1 MSEVGA
7 AAAGR
12 RGRGAA
18 GRASLSS
25 FSVLTHVLLWGLFPQ
40 AAFQK
45 AAEEV
50 KQLKSQP
57 TDQEMLDVYSH
68 YKQATVGDVNTG
80 TCCGIAGH
88 LRQ

>member
-1 MSEVGA
+1 MSE
-7 AAAGR
+7 
-12 RGRGAA
+12 
-18 GRASLSS
+18 
-25 FSVLTHVLLWGLFPQ
+25 

-80 TCCGIAGH
+80 CVRGEERSEKLRSNIMQSNIQLQSNIVEELQQKYLCRRAVPNPRCC
-88 LRQ
+88 L